1 MKVLFL
7 IGMKL
12 KEQTKKSM
20 FYEVTLEQRWEKIFE
35 CVNAGRGNGDER
47 TVLVDVAV
55 EAEDVRV
62 AGRRAVR
69 DEGGAERAVYFTSCQ
84 HGEKE
89 EVKVGLSM
97 EVVERMKWEQERVG
111 WVIGDCE
118 GRVRVERVEEFD
130 GLIWTRF
137 VCYVLVE
144 SFVLKRMDSMT
155 VVLTYNFKHT
165 HKISC
170 KWD

>member
-1 MKVLFL
+1 MEVLFL

-12 KEQTKKSM
+12 KEQMKISM

-35 CVNAGRGNGDER
+35 CDNAVGRDNDDQK

-55 EAEDVRV
+55 ETEDVSV

-69 DEGGAERAVYFTSCQ
+69 DEGGAERVVFFKSCE
-84 HGEKE
+84 HGEE
-89 EVKVGLSM
+89 EVRVGLSM

-111 WVIGDCE
+111 WVSGDYE
-118 GRVRVERVEEFD
+118 GRVRVERVEEFE
-130 GLIWTRF
+130 GIWTKF
-137 VCYVLVE
+137 ESYVLVE

-155 VVLTYNFKHT
+155 VVLTYDFKHT
-165 HKISC
+165 HQIRC
-170 KWD
+170 KWE